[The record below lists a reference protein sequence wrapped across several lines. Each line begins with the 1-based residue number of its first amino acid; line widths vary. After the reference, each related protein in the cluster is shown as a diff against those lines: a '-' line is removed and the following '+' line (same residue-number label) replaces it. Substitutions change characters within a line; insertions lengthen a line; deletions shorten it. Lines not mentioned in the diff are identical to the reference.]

1 MFTVDKR
8 IRKICMV
15 SSAAFSAASGC
26 YGWLAPVGAALGF
39 AVDISKEK
47 VSTHEEF
54 DEAVM
59 AALNRTEEKLGSKG
73 RIIEELGE
81 WEWVSEPLDKL
92 IEKTDYFQSQY
103 CTNADT
109 REIVEIFEKY
119 FKEEIINR
127 PSLSN
132 LYMLSMESAALEKLE
147 KIKLIVNILGEN
159 RIKLE
164 DIQKELRNTDKKITL
179 MHQIYMKYIRS
190 IVFIIVAMV
199 IFWGRGL
206 LLNHTYDRMMIVIVP
221 FCYIIAESI
230 IFILSIDGNV
240 IISGYKY
247 IKNRDKY
254 HNSKILMNGFVTY
267 VIHMI
272 SSMFFFSLF
281 YFTLNIDDN
290 FMFSAL
296 SLALGSFASVF
307 LREIL
312 G

>member
-1 MFTVDKR
+1 MCTLDKR

-39 AVDISKEK
+39 AVDISKDK
-47 VSTHEEF
+47 VVSTHEEF
-54 DEAVM
+54 DEAVTE
-59 AALNRTEEKLGSKG
+59 ALKSTKEELGPKE

-92 IEKTDYFQSQY
+92 IEKTDYYQSQY
-103 CTNADT
+103 LTAADT

-119 FKEEIINR
+119 FKEEIIKR

-147 KIKLIVNILGEN
+147 KIKIIVNILGEN
-159 RIKLE
+159 RIKLD

-240 IISGYKY
+240 MILGSKAPLKCLEKFIYFVVNSPKY
-247 IKNRDKY
+247 CSLRYNRD
-254 HNSKILMNGFVTY
+254 NL
-267 VIHMI
+267 
-272 SSMFFFSLF
+272 
-281 YFTLNIDDN
+281 
-290 FMFSAL
+290 
-296 SLALGSFASVF
+296 
-307 LREIL
+307 
-312 G
+312 